1 MRRPRPPQ
9 KGHLVHAESLKIRN
23 GVVDF
28 VADADSNGLGAV
40 ATLKMSGEPWQR
52 LYVNEAE
59 LADLISSGDVVVAGN
74 ADQAVALLNLFET
87 G

>member
-1 MRRPRPPQ
+1 
-9 KGHLVHAESLKIRN
+9 
-23 GVVDF
+23 
-28 VADADSNGLGAV
+28 
-40 ATLKMSGEPWQR
+40 LKMSGETWQR

-59 LADLISSGDVVVAGN
+59 LADLISSGDVVLAWH